1 MTLIENN
8 YIAINLNYQ
17 TMPESK
23 KTTTTTGTGKDKT
36 TLTIDREIAEIVRED
51 ADKKGKKIGR
61 HVEDLLKKGLAAEK
75 EAS

>member
-8 YIAINLNYQ
+8 YIATIINYQ

-23 KTTTTTGTGKDKT
+23 KTTTTTGTDKGKT

-51 ADKKGKKIGR
+51 ADKKGKKVGR
-61 HVEDLLKKGLAAEK
+61 HVEDLLKKGLEAEK
-75 EAS
+75 EK